1 MQPARRRMSLGD
13 DAKNL
18 AELANVGSDIRNT
31 NTPDAWRPRLEVDDT
46 QGGFL
51 VSKPHN
57 AGEIPDAADL
67 LREFKRDPE
76 QWRVTGVRKS
86 QWQKYDGEWLEAA
99 RVTIVPAGYIDK
111 ANGLDLEQ
119 LVDEIKKWRPAKGIK
134 ASTGDLAAVYAI
146 GDTQYGKD
154 AGDGSEGTTR
164 RVLYALDEAVNRQR
178 ELTKIGRKIGTIV
191 LPQLGDCIEGSTS
204 QHGKVLGRSDLTVT
218 QQVRLGRRLL
228 MTWLKTMAPLAENL
242 IVPVVP
248 GNHDEPHRIVI
259 SEPTDSWQVEIAAAV
274 QDACAENPALAHI
287 QFRYPEKDYA
297 TLAINH
303 NGTVLG
309 MAHGHQARDLVKWWQ
324 GQATG
329 RTPVGDAD
337 ILLSAH
343 YHHFKANQV
352 GPRLWIQVPA
362 MDGGSPWFRERQG
375 LESPT
380 GMVAFVLGEGH
391 DPRRD
396 LAVIAGEGR

>member
-1 MQPARRRMSLGD
+1 MTLGEGI
-13 DAKNL
+13 KQL
-18 AELANVGSDIRNT
+18 HELSNVGSDIRNT
-31 NTPDAWRPRLEVDDT
+31 NTPESWKPRMEVDET
-46 QGGFL
+46 SGGFL
-51 VSKPHN
+51 ISKPRN
-57 AGEIPDAADL
+57 AGEIPDAAELLKEFDL
-67 LREFKRDPE
+67 DPAA
-76 QWRVTGVRKS
+76 WRVTGLRRS
-86 QWQKYDGEWLEAA
+86 RWQRYDGEWLEAA

-111 ANGLDLEQ
+111 ANQLDLEQ
-119 LVDEIKKWRPAKGIK
+119 LIDEVKKWRPSKAAK
-134 ASTGDLAAVYAI
+134 ASTGDLSAVYCI

-164 RVLYALDEAVNRQR
+164 RVLWALDEAVNRQK
-178 ELTKIGRKIGTIV
+178 ELIKTGRQIGTIV

-204 QHGKVLGRSDLTVT
+204 QNGKVIGRSDLTVT

-228 MTWLKTMAPLAENL
+228 MTWLKTMAPMAENV

-248 GNHDEPHRIVI
+248 GNHDEVHRIVI

-274 QDACAENPALAHI
+274 QDACAENDALAHI
-287 QFRYPEKDYA
+287 QFRYPEKDYG
-297 TLAINH
+297 TLAINLD
-303 NGTVLG
+303 GTILG

-337 ILLSAH
+337 ILVTAH
-343 YHHFKANQV
+343 FHHLKINQV

-380 GMVAFVLGEGH
+380 GMVSFVVGDGY

-396 LAVIAGEGR
+396 LAVLAGENR

>member
-1 MQPARRRMSLGD
+1 MSLGD
-13 DAKNL
+13 GIKQL
-18 AELANVGSDIRNT
+18 HELAHVGSDIRNN
-31 NTPDAWRPRLEVDDT
+31 NTPESWKPRLEVDDT
-46 QGGFL
+46 NGGYL
-51 VSKPHN
+51 ISKPRN
-57 AGEIPDAADL
+57 AGEIPDAAEL
-67 LREFKRDPE
+67 LREFDLDPTA
-76 QWRVTGVRKS
+76 WRVTGLRRS
-86 QWQKYDGEWLEAA
+86 RWQKYDGDWLEAA
-99 RVTIVPAGYIDK
+99 RVTIVPAGFVNK
-111 ANGLDLEQ
+111 ANTEDLEQ
-119 LVDEIKKWRPAKGIK
+119 LIEEVKKWRPAKAAK
-134 ASTGDLAAVYAI
+134 ASTGDLSAVYAI

-164 RVLYALDEAVNRQR
+164 RVLWALDEAVIRQK
-178 ELTKIGRKIGTIV
+178 ELVKTGRNIGTIV

-228 MTWLKTMAPLAENL
+228 MQWLKTMAPMAENI

-248 GNHDEPHRIVI
+248 GNHDEPHRITI

-274 QDACAENPALAHI
+274 QDACAENDALAHI
-287 QFRYPEKDYA
+287 QFRYPEKDYG
-297 TLAINH
+297 TLAVNLD
-303 NGTVLG
+303 GTVLG
-309 MAHGHQARDLVKWWQ
+309 MAHGHQARDLPKWWA

-337 ILLSAH
+337 ILLTAH
-343 YHHFKANQV
+343 FHHLKINQV

-380 GMVAFVLGEGH
+380 GMVSFVVGDGY

-396 LAVIAGEGR
+396 LAVLAGEGR

>member
-1 MQPARRRMSLGD
+1 MSLGEGI
-13 DAKNL
+13 KNL
-18 AELANVGSDIRNT
+18 HELSNVGSDIRNN
-31 NTPDAWRPRLEVDDT
+31 NTPESWKPRMEVDET
-46 QGGFL
+46 SGGFL
-51 VSKPHN
+51 ISKPRN
-57 AGEIPDAADL
+57 AGEIPDAVELLKEFDL
-67 LREFKRDPE
+67 DPSA
-76 QWRVTGVRKS
+76 WRVTGLRRS
-86 QWQKYDGEWLEAA
+86 RWQKYDGEWLEAA
-99 RVTIVPAGYIDK
+99 RVTIVPAGYINK
-111 ANGLDLEQ
+111 ANQLDLEQ
-119 LVDEIKKWRPAKGIK
+119 LIDEVKKWRPTKAAK
-134 ASTGDLAAVYAI
+134 ASTGDLSAVYCI

-164 RVLYALDEAVNRQR
+164 RVLWALDEAVNRQK
-178 ELTKIGRKIGTIV
+178 ELVKTGRQIGTIV

-228 MTWLKTMAPLAENL
+228 MTWLKTMAPMAENI

-274 QDACAENPALAHI
+274 QDACAENDALAHI
-287 QFRYPEKDYA
+287 QFRYPEKDYG
-297 TLAINH
+297 TLAINLD
-303 NGTVLG
+303 GTTLG

-337 ILLSAH
+337 ILVTAH
-343 YHHFKANQV
+343 FHHLKINQV

-380 GMVAFVLGEGH
+380 GMVSFVVGDGY

-396 LAVIAGEGR
+396 LAVLAGENR

>member
-1 MQPARRRMSLGD
+1 MSLGD
-13 DAKNL
+13 GIKQL
-18 AELANVGSDIRNT
+18 HELSSVGSDIRNN
-31 NTPDAWRPRLEVDDT
+31 NTPESWKPRLEVDET
-46 QGGFL
+46 SGGYL
-51 VSKPHN
+51 ISKPRN
-57 AGEIPDAADL
+57 AGEIPDAVELLKEFDL
-67 LREFKRDPE
+67 DPTA
-76 QWRVTGVRKS
+76 WRVTGLRRS
-86 QWQKYDGEWLEAA
+86 RWQKYDGDWLEAA
-99 RVTIVPAGYIDK
+99 RVTIVPAGYVDK
-111 ANGLDLEQ
+111 ANQLDLEQ
-119 LVDEIKKWRPAKGIK
+119 LIDEVKKWRPSKAAK
-134 ASTGDLAAVYAI
+134 ASTGDLSAVYCI

-154 AGDGSEGTTR
+154 SGDGSEGTTR
-164 RVLYALDEAVNRQR
+164 RVLWALDEAVNRQK
-178 ELTKIGRKIGTIV
+178 ELVKTGRQIGTIV

-204 QHGKVLGRSDLTVT
+204 QNGKVLGRSDLTVT

-228 MTWLKTMAPLAENL
+228 MTWLKTMAPMAENI

-274 QDACAENPALAHI
+274 QDACAENDALAHI
-287 QFRYPEKDYA
+287 QFRYPEKDYG
-297 TLAINH
+297 TLAINLD
-303 NGTVLG
+303 GTVLG

-337 ILLSAH
+337 ILVTAH
-343 YHHFKANQV
+343 FHHLKINQV

-380 GMVAFVLGEGH
+380 GMVSFVVGDGY

-396 LAVIAGEGR
+396 LAVLAGENR